1 MARIKPN
8 IDVLSKVG
16 NKYRQDFKKLVL
28 KVNTDT
34 FLYETNPTDL
44 ELINGIFFRLYL
56 RDKKF
61 IEETLIVDMPS
72 DYIDVS
78 LFGVRQAQT
87 RYNVEIVGND
97 IVIAFTENITRIP
110 QDVVVTDFKIKG
122 KITEVA

>member
-16 NKYRQDFKKLVL
+16 NKYRQDFKELVL

-61 IEETLIVDMPS
+61 IEETLIVDIPS

-78 LFGVRQAQT
+78 LFGVRQAKT
-87 RYNVEIVGND
+87 RYNIEVNGND
-97 IVIAFTENITRIP
+97 IVITFNENITRIP
-110 QDVVVTDFKIKG
+110 QDVNVTDFKIKG

>member
-8 IDVLSKVG
+8 IDVLSRFG
-16 NKYRQDFKKLVL
+16 NKYRQDFKELVL

-44 ELINGIFFRLYL
+44 ELTNGSFFRLYL

-61 IEETLIVDMPS
+61 IEETLIVDIPS

-78 LFGVRQAQT
+78 LFGVRQAKT
-87 RYNVEIVGND
+87 RYNVEVDGND
-97 IVIAFTENITRIP
+97 IVITFNENITRIP
-110 QDVVVTDFKIKG
+110 QDVNVTDFKIKG

>member
-8 IDVLSKVG
+8 IDVLSRFG
-16 NKYRQDFKKLVL
+16 NKYRQDFKELVL

-44 ELINGIFFRLYL
+44 ELTNGIFFRLYL

-61 IEETLIVDMPS
+61 IEETLIVDIPS

-78 LFGVRQAQT
+78 LFGVRQAKT
-87 RYNVEIVGND
+87 RYNIEVNGND
-97 IVIAFTENITRIP
+97 IVITFNENITRIP
-110 QDVVVTDFKIKG
+110 QDVNVTDFKIKG

>member
-16 NKYRQDFKKLVL
+16 NKYRQDFKELVL

-44 ELINGIFFRLYL
+44 ELIDGIFFRLYL

-61 IEETLIVDMPS
+61 IEETLIVDIPS

>member
-16 NKYRQDFKKLVL
+16 NKYRQDFKELVL

>member
-16 NKYRQDFKKLVL
+16 NKYRQDFKELVL

-44 ELINGIFFRLYL
+44 ELIDGIFFRLYL

-61 IEETLIVDMPS
+61 IEETLIVDIPS

-97 IVIAFTENITRIP
+97 IVIVFTENITRIP
-110 QDVVVTDFKIKG
+110 QDVNVTDFKIKG

>member
-8 IDVLSKVG
+8 IDVLSRFG
-16 NKYRQDFKKLVL
+16 NKYRQDFKELVL

-34 FLYETNPTDL
+34 FLYETSPTEI
-44 ELINGIFFRLYL
+44 ELINEVFFRLYL

-61 IEETLIVDMPS
+61 IEETLIVDIPS

-78 LFGVRQAQT
+78 LFGVRQTQT
-87 RYNVEIVGND
+87 RYNVEISDND
-97 IVIAFTENITRIP
+97 IVITFNENITRIP
-110 QDVVVTDFKIKG
+110 QDVNVTDFKIKG

>member
-16 NKYRQDFKKLVL
+16 NKYRQDFKELVL

-44 ELINGIFFRLYL
+44 ELTNGIFFRLYL

-61 IEETLIVDMPS
+61 IEETLIVDIPS

-78 LFGVRQAQT
+78 LFGVRQAKT
-87 RYNVEIVGND
+87 RYNIEVNGND
-97 IVIAFTENITRIP
+97 IVITFNENITRIP
-110 QDVVVTDFKIKG
+110 QDVNVTDFKIKG